1 MDKQTN
7 KHKLLLNDLLPMQRV
22 GGICAEKIKQERRR
36 RRGKVVPNVQI
47 QVWGGGLGPSIQVSL
62 GNLNTWYLELKAEV

>member
-1 MDKQTN
+1 
-7 KHKLLLNDLLPMQRV
+7 MQRV

-47 QVWGGGLGPSIQVSL
+47 QV
-62 GNLNTWYLELKAEV
+62 

>member
-1 MDKQTN
+1 
-7 KHKLLLNDLLPMQRV
+7 MQRV

-47 QVWGGGLGPSIQVSL
+47 QVWGGLGTKHPSEL
-62 GNLNTWYLELKAEV
+62 GKSQHLVLGIEG

>member
-36 RRGKVVPNVQI
+36 RGEVVPNVQI
-47 QVWGGGLGPSIQVSL
+47 QVLGGLGPSIQVSL
-62 GNLNTWYLELKAEV
+62 GNLNTWSWN